1 MPCVWQ
7 CFIYWLVK
15 IHNNYNMKAIRIVLV
30 LLIGFVTS
38 INSFAQTRQLQKT
51 DSVFRVIK
59 GYIDVNNANAI
70 YNLAHPRFKQSINQ
84 GDFQDFLFR
93 NLFTLG
99 AIKKDSLESFVNDL
113 TAAYKIHFEKAT
125 MLLTISLAGQDKL
138 AYFKLE
144 PYKAAAANKAA
155 PVATTNLLKS
165 QTDKLID
172 LVARRYI
179 QKSNTVGMAIGT
191 LIDGKTNTYFYG
203 ETKIASNNLP
213 NGNTIFEIASISKTF
228 TATLLAWYVNQGKLQ
243 LSDPIIKYLPDSVAA
258 NPALQHVTLM
268 QLSNHTSG
276 IPGLPNNFGKQ
287 VNYSDANP
295 YKNYTREMMFT
306 FLKNCTLRS
315 EPGKS
320 YAYSN
325 LGVGLLGVILERV
338 SKKTY
343 EQIVTEIICKP
354 LGLKSTMQHL
364 PPPAQ
369 ANFATLYDE
378 NAAQT
383 PAWDFDALAAC
394 GSLKSTI
401 TDLLLYAKAN
411 MVKADNKLSKAFE
424 LTHQVTFER
433 DAPVGL
439 GWHIITVDGVKY
451 IFHNGGT
458 SGSSSYMAFNRE
470 KNIAIVILSNATAG
484 LDDIGTGILKTIQ

>member
-1 MPCVWQ
+1 MAV
-7 CFIYWLVK
+7 F
-15 IHNNYNMKAIRIVLV
+15 RGFLV
-30 LLIGFVTS
+30 LLMGLLL
-38 INSFAQTRQLQKT
+38 NSNALAQTRQLQKT
-51 DSVFRVIK
+51 DSVYRLIK
-59 GYIDVNNANAI
+59 RHIGTNDANAI
-70 YNLAHPRFKQSINQ
+70 YALAHPRFKQSITLGN
-84 GDFQDFLFR
+84 FRDFLFKE
-93 NLFTLG
+93 LFSLG
-99 AIKKDSLESFVNDL
+99 EIKQDSLESFVNDL
-113 TAAYKIHFEKAT
+113 TAGYKITFDKAP
-125 MLLTISLAGQDKL
+125 MLLTMSLADDDKL

-144 PYKAAAANKAA
+144 PYKAGPTNKTA
-155 PVATTNLLKS
+155 PLATNNPLKS

-191 LIDGKTNTYFYG
+191 LIDGRTNTYFYG
-203 ETKIASNNLP
+203 ETKIGSNNLP
-213 NGNTIFEIASISKTF
+213 NANTIFEIASISKTF

-243 LSDPIIKYLPDSVAA
+243 LSDPITKYLPDSVAA
-258 NPALQHVTLM
+258 NPALQAITLL

-287 VNYSDANP
+287 KNYSDANP
-295 YKNYTREMMFT
+295 YKNYTQQMMFA

-343 EQIVTEIICKP
+343 EQMVTEIICKP
-354 LGLKSTMQHL
+354 LGMKNTMQHL
-364 PPPAQ
+364 PASAQ

-401 TDLLLYAKAN
+401 TDLLLYTKAN
-411 MVKADNKLSKAFE
+411 MIKADNKLSKAFE
-424 LTHQVTFER
+424 LTQQVTFER

-439 GWHIITVDGVKY
+439 GWHIITVEGVKY

-458 SGSSSYMAFNRE
+458 SGSSSFLAFNRD
-470 KNIAIVILSNATAG
+470 KNIAIVILSNATAN
-484 LDDIGTGILKTIQ
+484 LDATGTGILKTIQ